1 MIVDTI
7 NLPFL
12 GTREDDHV
20 SFQYLLQAVE
30 GPQVQFLIPRWVANR
45 EVLQPDHRVAFHMTL
60 DRAGQYFDKGRVI
73 EVRWEDHLG
82 GQLCIVHLEPSSTG
96 PAPVTLACH
105 ETCLFVETEA
115 HSRPAEK
122 LQETLQET
130 ILLKKGVAI
139 YLDRLIP
146 YYARVSGYPVQDYP
160 LLRQSF
166 LEDITHKAR
175 SNQARIEGILA
186 RVRREVLAPGDIPK
200 VMDLEE
206 LRDAVESELSLDLF
220 RITFDNEPTT
230 DYILAI
236 KDLERRLYTQYNTVV
251 LLYIQAL

>member
-20 SFQYLLQAVE
+20 TFQYLLQAVE

-45 EVLQPDHRVAFHMTL
+45 EVLQPGHRVDFHMTL
-60 DRAGQYFDKGRVI
+60 DRAGQFFDKGRVTK
-73 EVRWEDHLG
+73 VQWDQRLG
-82 GQLCIVHLEPSSTG
+82 GQRCFVHLEPSSAG
-96 PAPVTLACH
+96 PAPVTLACY
-105 ETCLFVETEA
+105 ETCLFVGTEA
-115 HSRPAEK
+115 PGEPTDK

-146 YYARVSGYPVQDYP
+146 YYARVSGYPAQDYP

-166 LEDITHKAR
+166 LEEIAHRVR
-175 SNQARIEGILA
+175 SNQGRIEGILT
-186 RVRREVLAPGDIPK
+186 RVRREVLSLGDIPK
-200 VMDLEE
+200 VVDLEE

-220 RITFDNEPTT
+220 RITFDNQQTT

-236 KDLERRLYTQYNTVV
+236 KDLERRLYAHYNTVV